1 MLRVSDLSKSYGG
14 TRALGPVS
22 FEVERGSVVGFLG
35 PNGAG
40 KTTLLRILS
49 CDLRPT
55 AGEISLN
62 GVDALR
68 DPHAVRTQVGFLPE
82 TPPVYSEMTVG
93 DYLTF
98 VARIRGIPAD
108 RISRR
113 VEEVEERIHIKD
125 RHDSL
130 VRHLSYG
137 YRQRVGLAQA
147 VIHEPELVILDEP
160 THDLDPVQ
168 IREIRSLVRELGD
181 DHTVVVSSHILPEI
195 SQTCDRILVLD
206 KGRVVADGS
215 EQALSDRLL
224 GAQQIVVTVRSG
236 GTEGGGED
244 DSGAVLGCLLAV
256 EGVQNAR
263 KEAEAVEGRS
273 FLVEADRDVRA
284 DVCRALVEAQ
294 FGVLRLDRV
303 QRQLETVFMEILRRG
318 ALEDQAQGEPD
329 GADPTVEQAGRGEE
343 TADAHR

>member
-1 MLRVSDLSKSYGG
+1 MLRVSALTKSYGG

-55 AGEISLN
+55 AGEISLD

-68 DPHAVRTQVGFLPE
+68 DPHAVRTRVGFLPE
-82 TPPVYSEMTVG
+82 TPPVYAEMTVG
-93 DYLTF
+93 DYLAF
-98 VARIRGIPAD
+98 VARIRGIPKD
-108 RISRR
+108 RIGRR
-113 VEEVEERIHIKD
+113 VEEVEERLHLRD
-125 RHDSL
+125 RHDNL
-130 VRHLSYG
+130 VSHLSFG

-168 IREIRSLVRELGD
+168 IKEIRSLVRELGG

-195 SQTCDRILVLD
+195 SQTCDRILVLN

-224 GAQQIVVTVRSG
+224 GAQQIVVTVRRTESG
-236 GTEGGGED
+236 GGGDG
-244 DSGAVLGCLLAV
+244 SGAILGCLRAV
-256 EGVQNAR
+256 EGV
-263 KEAEAVEGRS
+263 
-273 FLVEADRDVRA
+273 RDVREEA
-284 DVCRALVEAQ
+284 AAAEGSTFLLEAERDVRVEVCRALVEAGY
-294 FGVLRLDRV
+294 GVLRLDRV
-303 QRQLETVFMEILRRG
+303 QRQLETVFLEILRRG
-318 ALEDQAQGEPD
+318 ASEERSG
-329 GADPTVEQAGRGEE
+329 GGSGEE
-343 TADAHR
+343 GSAVVERVEREEAADAHG